1 MIAEVTVP
9 TPPTP
14 RRRMAIA
21 TVVVL
26 ALLGGL
32 LVHRAA
38 TGQLLS
44 TGDGYFP
51 DSLRYDHPTD
61 TNGFAV
67 QVVYRHRAPY
77 TFTFTLENKSILP
90 VKVVSFPSKTWGGLL
105 VPDSVSVDGGESRSM
120 SPFTIAPRGTARVE
134 ARMHF
139 GHCVAFGPKT
149 GATLVSLPI
158 RYRALWFTRTRF
170 VDLPAGI
177 HVDAPDS
184 CPGTAWE

>member
-9 TPPTP
+9 TPK
-14 RRRMAIA
+14 RRTIA
-21 TVVVL
+21 AVAVVAMV
-26 ALLGGL
+26 LLGAL

-51 DSLRYDHPTD
+51 DSLRYEHPSRTD
-61 TNGFAV
+61 GFAV
-67 QVVYRHRAPY
+67 EVVYRHRAPY
-77 TFTFTLENKSILP
+77 SFTFTLENHSILP

-105 VPDSVSVDGGESRSM
+105 VPDSVSVNGGESRSM
-120 SPFTIAPRGTARVE
+120 SRPFTIAPRGSARIE

-149 GATLVSLPI
+149 GATLVSVPI
-158 RYRALWFTRTRF
+158 RYRALWFTRTEF

-177 HVDAPDS
+177 HVDAPAN